1 MTGEPPIFQVKV
13 EDMEKRFGDRAA
25 FALQILS
32 SLYARTERAA
42 KGLLASE
49 HILPLQVPTI
59 YLCPTYMLP
68 FQLLTQIEKP

>member
-42 KGLLASE
+42 KGLLASG
-49 HILPLQVPTI
+49 HVL
-59 YLCPTYMLP
+59 LCKSQPSTYMLS
-68 FQLLTQIEKP
+68 FQLLMRIEKP

>member
-42 KGLLASE
+42 KGLLASV
-49 HILPLQVPTI
+49 HILPFKTQPS
-59 YLCPTYMLP
+59 TYMLP
-68 FQLLTQIEKP
+68 FQLLMRIEKP